1 MSNFFLFLCWFLVD
15 CRSTELGCLFQKVI
29 KQSIKS
35 LQQSLNVFFFFY
47 QLKRL
52 FWTGKTDN
60 CFSLCQWKIFIL
72 FFYCQVVLGKKK
84 NQYLF
89 SIWTISIS
97 RWHHVGLSMWYFHTI
112 LTLFLLELQIEDSVA
127 CRQLDGGHDSS

>member
-1 MSNFFLFLCWFLVD
+1 MFFCFVFFLPIKTIILDWQDRQLLFIVSVEDFYFIFLL
-15 CRSTELGCLFQKVI
+15 SGGSGE
-29 KQSIKS
+29 
-35 LQQSLNVFFFFY
+35 
-47 QLKRL
+47 
-52 FWTGKTDN
+52 
-60 CFSLCQWKIFIL
+60 
-72 FFYCQVVLGKKK
+72 KK

>member
-1 MSNFFLFLCWFLVD
+1 MD

-35 LQQSLNVFFFFY
+35 LQQSLNVFVFFVFFLPIKTIILDWQDRQLLFIVSVEDFY
-47 QLKRL
+47 
-52 FWTGKTDN
+52 F
-60 CFSLCQWKIFIL
+60 IFL
-72 FFYCQVVLGKKK
+72 LSGGSGEKK

-97 RWHHVGLSMWYFHTI
+97 R
-112 LTLFLLELQIEDSVA
+112 
-127 CRQLDGGHDSS
+127 

>member
-1 MSNFFLFLCWFLVD
+1 MD

-35 LQQSLNVFFFFY
+35 LQQSLNVCLFFFFVFLPIKTIILDWQDR
-47 QLKRL
+47 QLL
-52 FWTGKTDN
+52 FIVSVED
-60 CFSLCQWKIFIL
+60 FYFIFL
-72 FFYCQVVLGKKK
+72 LSGGSGEKK

-97 RWHHVGLSMWYFHTI
+97 R
-112 LTLFLLELQIEDSVA
+112 
-127 CRQLDGGHDSS
+127 

>member
-1 MSNFFLFLCWFLVD
+1 MD

-35 LQQSLNVFFFFY
+35 LQQSLNVFFFFLPIKTIILDWQDR
-47 QLKRL
+47 QLL
-52 FWTGKTDN
+52 FIVSVED
-60 CFSLCQWKIFIL
+60 FYFIFL
-72 FFYCQVVLGKKK
+72 LSGGSGEKK

-97 RWHHVGLSMWYFHTI
+97 R
-112 LTLFLLELQIEDSVA
+112 
-127 CRQLDGGHDSS
+127 